1 MLFITE
7 ENLRYQYK
15 KSPFDSYIIEKG
27 SKLTPQARQ
36 FLLDFRIDIIDKSK
50 PKKIKKEEIKLKDNS
65 DSKKSDDDKLDKKV
79 VLIIKK
85 LALELRDFDH
95 EFATYLNN
103 LAIKIYKN
111 EKIDLEEKECKKEEA
126 INIYINM
133 NLDNPYLKS
142 FVSIDEAIEKLNKIK
157 EENNE
162 DFIDKLASRLYKWF
176 INISKGG

>member
-7 ENLRYQYK
+7 DNLRYKYK

-36 FLLDFRIDIIDKSK
+36 FLLDFRIKIIDKSK
-50 PKKIKKEEIKLKDNS
+50 PEKIKKENKLKDNQNFKNL
-65 DSKKSDDDKLDKKV
+65 DEKKLDKKV
-79 VLIIKK
+79 SLIIKK
-85 LALELRDFDH
+85 LALEIRDFDF

-111 EKIDLEEKECKKEEA
+111 EKIDLDNKECKKSEA
-126 INIYINM
+126 IDIYINM
-133 NLDNPYLKS
+133 KLDNPYLKS
-142 FVSIDEAIEKLNKIK
+142 FVSIEDAIYELNKIK
-157 EENNE
+157 DKNNE
-162 DFIDKLASRLYKWF
+162 DFIDKLKASLYIWF

>member
-1 MLFITE
+1 M
-7 ENLRYQYK
+7 
-15 KSPFDSYIIEKG
+15 
-27 SKLTPQARQ
+27 
-36 FLLDFRIDIIDKSK
+36 
-50 PKKIKKEEIKLKDNS
+50 
-65 DSKKSDDDKLDKKV
+65 
-79 VLIIKK
+79 LIIKK
-85 LALELRDFDH
+85 LALEIRDFDH

-157 EENNE
+157 EEKNE

>member
-36 FLLDFRIDIIDKSK
+36 FLLDFRINIIDKSK
-50 PKKIKKEEIKLKDNS
+50 PKKMKKEEIKLKDNL
-65 DSKKSDDDKLDKKV
+65 DYKKSDDKLDKKV
-79 VLIIKK
+79 ILIIKK
-85 LALELRDFDH
+85 LALDLRDFDH

-126 INIYINM
+126 VNIYINM

-157 EENNE
+157 EVNNE
-162 DFIDKLASRLYKWF
+162 DFIDKLASRLYIWF

>member
-36 FLLDFRIDIIDKSK
+36 FLLDFRIKIIDKSK
-50 PKKIKKEEIKLKDNS
+50 PENIKKEIKLKDNPICKNL
-65 DSKKSDDDKLDKKV
+65 DEKKLDKKV
-79 VLIIKK
+79 SLIIKK
-85 LALELRDFDH
+85 LALEIRDFDFG
-95 EFATYLNN
+95 FATYLNN

-111 EKIDLEEKECKKEEA
+111 EKIDLDKIACKKDEA
-126 INIYINM
+126 IDIYINM
-133 NLDNPYLKS
+133 NLDNPYLKC
-142 FVSIDEAIEKLNKIK
+142 FVSIEDAIYELNKIK
-157 EENNE
+157 DKNNE
-162 DFIDKLASRLYKWF
+162 DFIDKLGASLYIWF